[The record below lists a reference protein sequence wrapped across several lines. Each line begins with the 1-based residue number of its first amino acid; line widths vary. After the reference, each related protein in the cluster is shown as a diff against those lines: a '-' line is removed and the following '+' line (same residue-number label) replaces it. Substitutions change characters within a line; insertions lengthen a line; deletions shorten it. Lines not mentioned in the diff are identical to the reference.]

1 MAEVVAIKDV
11 IKEEP
16 IQNALEI
23 DEEGWT
29 TAKKLY
35 DWLELDPSHFSR
47 WCEERILNNPYVD
60 EMDFSPLTAKNTG
73 ERGRPVQDYAINRNL
88 VKMLA
93 ISSKTKK
100 GEEVRQK
107 YHQLENNFQITIDQY
122 NALLNHYNALIT
134 KYEELSTKLNE
145 LSTTMNEQTK
155 VIEDHH
161 LELSARMDAYDFG
174 QSEFDHE
181 KAQFIY
187 DMAERLKEMMP
198 YYNMTGNK
206 YAPMLNKVIKRMEE
220 ISHEKFSD
228 WEDYYKEKKHIDHIP
243 NRLNVIAENKKFQ
256 CLFLDAYNQM
266 CREMNIPNAAND
278 MMDRVFEGKVFTC
291 LEDFN

>member
-11 IKEEP
+11 IKEES

-23 DEEGWT
+23 DDNGWT
-29 TAKKLY
+29 TAKRLY
-35 DWLELDPSHFSR
+35 DWLEYDPTHYSR
-47 WCEERILNNPYVD
+47 WCQDNIINNPVLEENVD
-60 EMDFSPLTAKNTG
+60 FIGFSHNGENLQGGRPSMDYLISIEVAKEFAMMAKN
-73 ERGRPVQDYAINRNL
+73 ERGKAARKYFNRVEKSMIVT
-88 VKMLA
+88 VK
-93 ISSKTKK
+93 
-100 GEEVRQK
+100 
-107 YHQLENNFQITIDQY
+107 QY
-122 NALLNHYNALIT
+122 NELVNNYNM
-134 KYEELSTKLNE
+134 LSTKLNE

-206 YAPMLNKVIKRMEE
+206 YAPMLDKVIQRMEE
-220 ISHEKFSD
+220 ISHEKFSG
-228 WEDYYKEKKHIDHIP
+228 WEDYYKDKKHIDHIP
-243 NRLNVIAENKKFQ
+243 NRLNVIAENEKFQ
-256 CLFLDAYNQM
+256 CLFLNAYNQM
-266 CREMNIPNAAND
+266 CREMNIPNEAND

-291 LEDFN
+291 LEDFD